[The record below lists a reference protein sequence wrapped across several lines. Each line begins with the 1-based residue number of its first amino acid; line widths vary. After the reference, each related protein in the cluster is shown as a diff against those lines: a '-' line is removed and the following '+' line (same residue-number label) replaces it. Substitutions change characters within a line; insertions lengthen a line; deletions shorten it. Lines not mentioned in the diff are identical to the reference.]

1 MDILEIGKNILLG
14 TSEKEIVNFVNNT
27 LENPEILENMRKVE
41 APILAGAAEK
51 IISII
56 KIGK

>member
-1 MDILEIGKNILLG
+1 MEIGKNILLG